1 MTLGINKIGK
11 HYWDKIWQ
19 ETDAHGSEVRILG
32 LFLLL
37 GTLGDFSGRSWK
49 SFVTMWM
56 NLKGVMLNEINQA
69 ENHKYCMI
77 SLTFESKKE
86 KQQQI
91 QYNQRLEWW
100 LPGTGRW
107 GNRGAIAQGNKQPV
121 LRWINSKNLVYSM
134 VIIVNKYSII
144 YLKVAEKV
152 DLECSYYKKTKW

>member
-1 MTLGINKIGK
+1 
-11 HYWDKIWQ
+11 
-19 ETDAHGSEVRILG
+19 
-32 LFLLL
+32 
-37 GTLGDFSGRSWK
+37 
-49 SFVTMWM
+49 MWM

-121 LRWINSKNLVYSM
+121 LR
-134 VIIVNKYSII
+134 
-144 YLKVAEKV
+144 
-152 DLECSYYKKTKW
+152 